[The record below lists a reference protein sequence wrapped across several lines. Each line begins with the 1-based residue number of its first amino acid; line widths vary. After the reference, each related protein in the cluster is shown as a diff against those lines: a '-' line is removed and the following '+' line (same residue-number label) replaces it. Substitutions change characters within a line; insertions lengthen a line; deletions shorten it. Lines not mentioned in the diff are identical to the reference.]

1 MYCSK
6 EAFEFIE
13 SVGEQRIK
21 KYNHELAL
29 QIGKEVSKIWNTE
42 ELITEENLLG
52 AMTTI
57 LLPYQ
62 GNDVEA
68 KLGLEF
74 CEKYNTF
81 GKIGKYQDKYYARF
95 CAQIFNQLEDFV
107 FVANAV
113 KETLNVKGV

>member
-1 MYCSK
+1 M
-6 EAFEFIE
+6 
-13 SVGEQRIK
+13 
-21 KYNHELAL
+21 
-29 QIGKEVSKIWNTE
+29 
-42 ELITEENLLG
+42 ITEESMLG

-57 LLPYQ
+57 ILPYQ

-81 GKIGKYQDKYYARF
+81 IKIGKYQDKYYARF
-95 CAQIFNQLEDFV
+95 CAQIFNELEDFV

-113 KETLNVKGV
+113 KEALNIKGI